1 LNPLWSECVSSLQQ
15 TDCWRVVSSRRHYK
29 TGLARRKRFVPSL
42 AEAYT
47 IAHSKQI
54 LEAPME
60 LHGVKANVRPWGTL
74 IVAIACSIAFCVPV
88 AGQTAGDPAKAQME
102 EMNRRELQLNS
113 LGGDKGHSNDPKRA
127 QAMMDQV
134 SEDFQR
140 ILTRHNEIV
149 RALAAN
155 RPLSYQFISDATGEI
170 RKRSARLQY
179 SLKLQKPEATTEN
192 RATETDFK
200 VTETKDELI
209 LLCKQIESFV
219 RNPIIEKP
227 GTVDAQ
233 QLGKARKDLQS
244 IVELSDA
251 IKRRADKQRP

>member
-1 LNPLWSECVSSLQQ
+1 VPN
-15 TDCWRVVSSRRHYK
+15 
-29 TGLARRKRFVPSL
+29 LADVYNIIR
-42 AEAYT
+42 
-47 IAHSKQI
+47 SKQI

-60 LHGVKANVRPWGTL
+60 LNGVKVNVLRWGMF
-74 IVAIACSIAFCVPV
+74 IFSISCSIVFSAPV
-88 AGQTAGDPAKAQME
+88 KGQYVGDPAKARIQ
-102 EMNRRELQLNS
+102 EMDRRELQLRD
-113 LGGDKGHSNDPKRA
+113 LGKENQNTNDPKRA
-127 QAMMDQV
+127 QATIAQV

-155 RPLSYQFISDATGEI
+155 QPLSYQFISDATGEI
-170 RKRSARLQY
+170 RKRSARLQS
-179 SLKLQKPEATTEN
+179 SLKLPKPESTTEN
-192 RATETDFK
+192 RATETDFE
-200 VTETKDELI
+200 VTETKAELI

-251 IKRRADKQRP
+251 IKKQANKQKP